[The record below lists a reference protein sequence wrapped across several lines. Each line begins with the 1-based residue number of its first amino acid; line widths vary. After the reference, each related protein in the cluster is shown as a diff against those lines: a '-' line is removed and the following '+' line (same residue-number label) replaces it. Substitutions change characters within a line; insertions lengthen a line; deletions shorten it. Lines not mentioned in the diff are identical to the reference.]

1 MFKGNPQ
8 MGPAQDE
15 FTDQVIQI
23 KRVTKVVK
31 GGKRFKLSA
40 TVVVGDGSGRVGVGH
55 GKANEVALA
64 VAKGREHA
72 RKTLYKMSSSRTIPH
87 ETEARFSASK
97 VIIKPASPG
106 TGLVAT
112 LPVRAVLSAAGI
124 KDALTKSLGSH
135 TPFNLAM
142 ATIHALKK
150 LRRLDEVA
158 RLRNK
163 PISYFME
170 KGNVE
175 EETE

>member
-1 MFKGNPQ
+1 MLKRQ
-8 MGPAQDE
+8 QHISEPADE
-15 FTDQVIQI
+15 LLDEVVEI

-40 TVVVGDGSGRVGVGH
+40 TVVVGDGNGRVGVGH
-55 GKANEVALA
+55 GKANEVAIA
-64 VAKGREHA
+64 ISKGRENA
-72 RKTLYKMSSSRTIPH
+72 RKSMHKIFAARTIPH

-112 LPVRAVLSAAGI
+112 LPVRAVLEVCGI
-124 KDALTKSLGSH
+124 KDALTKSLGAH
-135 TPFNLAM
+135 TPYNLAM
-142 ATIHALKK
+142 ATIKALKQTRS
-150 LRRLDEVA
+150 LEEVA

-170 KGNVE
+170 NKNASE
-175 EETE
+175 EK

>member
-1 MFKGNPQ
+1 
-8 MGPAQDE
+8 MGMPQDE
-15 FTDQVIQI
+15 LLDQVIEI

-40 TVVVGDGSGRVGVGH
+40 TVVVGDGAGNVGVGH

-64 VAKGREHA
+64 VAKGKEHA
-72 RKTLYKMSSSRTIPH
+72 RKSMQKISVGRTIPH
-87 ETEARFSASK
+87 QTDARFSASK

-112 LPVRAVLSAAGI
+112 LPVRAVLQVSGI

-142 ATIHALKK
+142 ATITALKK

-170 KGNVE
+170 RDDVQE
-175 EETE
+175 S

>member
-1 MFKGNPQ
+1 MYKRNSR
-8 MGPAQDE
+8 MGPPQDE
-15 FTDQVIQI
+15 FADQVIQI

-40 TVVVGDGSGRVGVGH
+40 TVVVGDGNGRVGVGH

-72 RKTLYKMSSSRTIPH
+72 RKSLHKIANGRTIPH
-87 ETEARFSASK
+87 ETQARFSAAN

-112 LPVRAVLSAAGI
+112 LPVRSVLRMAGF

-170 KGNVE
+170 RGNAE
-175 EETE
+175 EDA

>member
-1 MFKGNPQ
+1 MKGKPQ
-8 MGPAQDE
+8 TASAVDE
-15 FTDQVIQI
+15 LLDQVIQI

-40 TVVVGDGSGRVGVGH
+40 TVVVGDGNGNVGVGH

-64 VAKGREHA
+64 VSKGKEHA
-72 RKTLYKMSSSRTIPH
+72 RKVMHRISSGRTIPH

-106 TGLVAT
+106 TGLIAT
-112 LPVRAVLSAAGI
+112 LPVRAVLEVCGI

-142 ATIHALKK
+142 ATIYALKRV
-150 LRRLDEVA
+150 RRLDEVA

-170 KGNVE
+170 RKNAE
-175 EETE
+175 EL